1 MRITTMS
8 AKMSNSAASP
18 MTANSSSSRSGK
30 ATSFIPE
37 LQSMMFALGDSRR
50 PLHETAALVED
61 IVHTQLINLLHQAAE
76 VALLRGA
83 RVISP
88 EEIIF
93 LMRKDKKK
101 IKRLFKYM
109 QFRDYKSKVLK
120 TIDDEDLLDSDKYS
134 SSSSSNVNKRQ
145 RLAEDFLSSIDQT
158 GEFLTLMEDD
168 ELDEVKQE
176 RLEKLGKKII
186 RKANNSDF
194 SCICKLKQCQFT
206 KKASK
211 FREWLDCSSLD
222 VKPNAMSM
230 EILSYLAYETVAQVV
245 DLALLVKQD
254 MTPKTGD
261 PFQYAISATY
271 IQYCSSSAEAS
282 SSKKDL
288 DSPDNTPPSTPSGA
302 GHQGKMHLM
311 TQGNGG
317 PNQDASSKA
326 KQRKRKKSAA
336 ACVSETQS
344 SAIQPAH
351 IREAIRRYS
360 HRIGPLSPFSS
371 VYRRNGMTFLAC

>member
-8 AKMSNSAASP
+8 AKMSSSAVSPMAASS
-18 MTANSSSSRSGK
+18 TGAGRGSGK

-37 LQSMMFALGDSRR
+37 LQSMMFALGDARR

-88 EEIIF
+88 EDIIF

-101 IKRLFKYM
+101 LRRLIKYM

-120 TIDDEDLLDSDKYS
+120 TIDDEDPLDSEKYS
-134 SSSSSNVNKRQ
+134 SNKRQ
-145 RLAEDFLSSIDQT
+145 RLAQDFLVSIDQT
-158 GEFLTLMEDD
+158 GEFLSLVE
-168 ELDEVKQE
+168 EEEVDEVKQE
-176 RLEKLGKKII
+176 RLERIEKMT
-186 RKANNSDF
+186 RNMDSSVYSDF
-194 SCICKLKQCQFT
+194 CESRQLSFS

-222 VKPNAMSM
+222 VKPNAISM
-230 EILSYLAYETVAQVV
+230 EVLSYLAYETVAQVV

-261 PFQYAISATY
+261 PFQHAISATF
-271 IQYCSSSAEAS
+271 IQYCNSSAEAAS
-282 SSKKDL
+282 TKKEA
-288 DSPDNTPPSTPSGA
+288 DSPENTPPSTPSAPMMA
-302 GHQGKMHLM
+302 GHQGKMHSM
-311 TQGNGG
+311 AQGNGG
-317 PNQDASSKA
+317 PNQDGSSKV

-336 ACVSETQS
+336 ACGAEAQS

-360 HRIGPLSPFSS
+360 HKIGPLSPFSS
-371 VYRRNGMTFLAC
+371 AYRRNGMTFLAC

>member
-1 MRITTMS
+1 
-8 AKMSNSAASP
+8 
-18 MTANSSSSRSGK
+18 
-30 ATSFIPE
+30 
-37 LQSMMFALGDSRR
+37 MFALGDARR

-88 EEIIF
+88 EDIIF

-101 IKRLFKYM
+101 LQRLIRYM
-109 QFRDYKSKVLK
+109 QFRDYKSRVLK
-120 TIDDEDLLDSDKYS
+120 TIEDEDLLDSDKCS
-134 SSSSSNVNKRQ
+134 SSVNKRQ
-145 RLAEDFLSSIDQT
+145 RLLQDFMSSIDQT
-158 GEFLTLMEDD
+158 GEFLTLVE
-168 ELDEVKQE
+168 EEEVDEVKQE
-176 RLEKLGKKII
+176 RLERIEKIT
-186 RKANNSDF
+186 RNMDSSQYSDF
-194 SCICKLKQCQFT
+194 CESRQLSFS

-261 PFQYAISATY
+261 PFQHAISATF
-271 IQYCSSSAEAS
+271 IQYCNSSAEATS
-282 SSKKDL
+282 TKKET
-288 DSPDNTPPSTPSGA
+288 DSPENTPPSTPSGPLT
-302 GHQGKMHLM
+302 GHQGKMHSM
-311 TQGNGG
+311 AQGNGG
-317 PNQDASSKA
+317 PNQDGSSKV

-336 ACVSETQS
+336 ACGAEAQS

-360 HRIGPLSPFSS
+360 HKIGPLSPFSS
-371 VYRRNGMTFLAC
+371 AYRRNGMTFLAC